1 MTRSVLDAIRLGV
14 WDFEPLEVPPQQYT
28 PTEALPG
35 SGQKIEILASRLE
48 SGLPLWHPEDRV
60 TVLPPSEIDTLGDDP
75 DWDG

>member
-14 WDFEPLEVPPQQYT
+14 WDFEPIEVPPQQYR

-35 SGQKIEILASRLE
+35 SVQKIEILASRLE

-60 TVLPPSEIDTLGDDP
+60 TVLPLAEIDPLGELP
-75 DWDG
+75 EWDG